1 MAIYIAGMY
10 KNWNKSIHNNQIK
23 THQYVHPSAIQGEP
37 IQANQANA
45 IWNIKY
51 TYQKCALTFLV

>member
-10 KNWNKSIHNNQIK
+10 KNRNKSIHNNQTT
-23 THQYVHPSAIQGEP
+23 THQYVYPPAIQGEP
-37 IQANQANA
+37 IQANQENA

-51 TYQKCALTFLV
+51 TY